1 MPHNR
6 QPLPQSARRP
16 RRILETAE
24 EPLRG
29 QALTDRLRVSRR
41 HLRRLVQKLEDAGV
55 PVERHEDGR
64 HRRFSIPPEHRR
76 SEVPVRL
83 SPAALRSLFELA
95 TEDDP
100 ADPDASQASRE
111 AVAALREA
119 IRVEP
124 GA

>member
-1 MPHNR
+1 MSR
-6 QPLPQSARRP
+6 REPLPQSARRL
-16 RRILETAE
+16 RRTLETAE

-29 QALTDRLRVSRR
+29 QTLTDRLRVSRR

-64 HRRFSIPPEHRR
+64 HRRFSIPPEHCR

-83 SPAALRSLFELA
+83 SPAALRRLYELA
-95 TEDDP
+95 TEDDHE
-100 ADPDASQASRE
+100 ASRE